1 MADPYAP
8 YAKPTQE
15 GPTPQQI
22 KDTASTASTVAG
34 TTRVTALTPLEV
46 EEKELSIEAKQRK
59 RDEDAAA
66 KEAAKAAQA
75 AAAQKNREQMRNF
88 LEDIQRARKLLSNPM
103 ATGPAAQLTGG
114 IYSTPAYDLSAMLA
128 ALKNPIVLEAMQSA
142 RAGSKVGATGFGALS
157 GKELDLLA
165 GSLGSLREGQSTEQL
180 LDTLNRIDLSTRR
193 FMAYN
198 AGYDPNK
205 PEGAI
210 LVGLPRPKGTEEPPT
225 PTGGDL
231 KSGKWTKNPE
241 LLGVDAAVTSMI
253 KAGRSEAEIRQW
265 LNEYQPELGDK
276 TQYLQANIDYY
287 RKTKKDPRVGIERQF
302 VPSESKIGTAGDSSL
317 GAFAAGGADQILA
330 GAVDELSGNREQTA
344 AVMRG
349 LAEKYPLE
357 YGAGQLT
364 GGITS
369 SLVPVGVAAKFG
381 KTGGGILEG
390 IVQNAAYGAGSAEPG
405 QRMSNAFYESLM
417 TPITNLF
424 GNVVGKTIGVP
435 LQGAPARVRLLADK
449 YGINLTPGQMT
460 KGKVEQTVSALPIV
474 GNQIRA
480 RRNETLDQFNIAAF
494 DEGLKPIGVKVS
506 APGQAG
512 IAEAQQA
519 VSGAYKDALDGLT
532 LTPDT
537 NFVQQVRG
545 PAYSKL
551 SKLRDVGPEIQQEVD
566 DIFTRHAGPNG
577 EISGEGLQ
585 MALQDLQKLKTDYK
599 TDTRWRTN
607 IAPHLDEISDGYSGL
622 LERQF
627 PENFQKFKKAN
638 EAYRN
643 VSILETAVDTATDG
657 DIFNPGKLR
666 QATRQGTTR
675 FGGKKASARG
685 ERPFNALVMSS
696 LDVIPKKYDDVS
708 LGAQIATP
716 ALAGGAGLTYG
727 GLSLMAQPEQG
738 GNDQGEGEGS
748 SVLPAPLAYGLGAGL
763 LASIPYSR
771 FGNRGMAGLLR
782 GSRTPGQQ
790 ELGSLIERYTPA
802 LFRGI
807 ERGATSEPG
816 VPSPQEPVPMIDPQ
830 TQALLDQMAFA
841 EPPKDKESIITIDGR
856 DTDVGEDGRRYFLDT
871 NELVEV
877 DPLADRSDPALGKYR
892 GGSVQEFAMGGMAH
906 SLGAEM
912 PQMMVPMPVS
922 ALPREVVVPMGMRRG
937 GTVQAFRNGGMAS
950 IADLARHYGM
960 RR

>member
-1 MADPYAP
+1 MVQSLLAGLPD
-8 YAKPTQE
+8 KPT
-15 GPTPQQI
+15 PTREDR
-22 KDTASTASTVAG
+22 KDTASTESTVAG
-34 TTRVTALTPLEV
+34 TERVTTLTPLEA
-46 EEKELSIEAKQRK
+46 EEKELSIEAKRRK

-75 AAAQKNREQMRNF
+75 AAAQKNRQQMRNF
-88 LEDIQRARKLLSNPM
+88 LEDIGRARKLLSNPL

-114 IYSTPAYDLSAMLA
+114 IYSTPAYDLSALLA
-128 ALKNPIVLEAMQSA
+128 SLKNPIVLEAMQAA

-231 KSGKWTKNPE
+231 KKGKWTKNPE

-253 KAGRSEAEIRQW
+253 KAGRSEPEIRQW

-287 RKTKKDPRVGIERQF
+287 QKTKKDPRVGIERQF
-302 VPSESKIGTAGDSSL
+302 VPSDSKIGAAGDSSL
-317 GAFAAGGADQILA
+317 GAFAVGGADQILA
-330 GAVDELSGNREQTA
+330 GTVDELSGNREQTA

-357 YGAGQLT
+357 YGLGQLT

-405 QRMSNAFYESLM
+405 QRMSNALYEAM
-417 TPITNLF
+417 VTPITNIV
-424 GNVVGKTIGVP
+424 GSTVGKAIGVP

-460 KGKVEQTVSALPIV
+460 GGGGFEQTVSGLPIV
-474 GNQIRA
+474 GSQIRA

-494 DEGLKPIGVKVS
+494 DEGLRPIGVKVS

-519 VSGAYKDALDGLT
+519 VKGAYDDALGGVT

-545 PAYSKL
+545 PAYGKL
-551 SKLRDVGPEIQQEVD
+551 SKLRDVGPELQQEVD
-566 DIFTRHAGPNG
+566 DIYARYAGPSG
-577 EISGEGLQ
+577 ELSGEGLQ

-599 TDTRWRTN
+599 TDTRWRTL
-607 IAPHLDEISDGYSGL
+607 IAPQLDEISDGYSGL

-627 PENFQKFKKAN
+627 PENFQKFKQAN

-643 VSILETAVDTATDG
+643 VSILEKAVDTATDG
-657 DIFNPGKLR
+657 DMFNPGKLR
-666 QATRQGTTR
+666 QATREGTTR

-696 LDVIPKKYDDVS
+696 LDVIPKKYDDVT
-708 LGAQIATP
+708 LAGRFAAP
-716 ALAGGAGLTYG
+716 AVAGGAGLGYG
-727 GLSLMAQPEQG
+727 GISLMAQPEQSS
-738 GNDQGEGEGS
+738 NEQGEGEGS
-748 SVLPAPLAYGLGAGL
+748 GVLPAPLAYGLGAGL

-782 GSRTPGQQ
+782 GSRTPRQQ
-790 ELGSLIERYTPA
+790 ELGEIIQRYTPA
-802 LFRGI
+802 MFRGV
-807 ERGATSEPG
+807 ERGLTSEPG
-816 VPSPQEPVPMIDPQ
+816 VPSPQEPVPFLDPQ
-830 TQALLDQMAFA
+830 TQALLDRMAFS
-841 EPPKDKESIITIDGR
+841 EPPQDTEGAVTVDGR
-856 DTDVGEDGRRYFLDT
+856 GTALDENGRRYFLDT
-871 NELVEV
+871 SEFVDI
-877 DPLADRSDPALGKYR
+877 DPLADRSDPALGMYR
-892 GGSVQEFAMGGMAH
+892 GGLAFS
-906 SLGAEM
+906 
-912 PQMMVPMPVS
+912 
-922 ALPREVVVPMGMRRG
+922 RG
-937 GTVQAFRNGGMAS
+937 G
-950 IADLARHYGM
+950 Y
-960 RR
+960 

>member
-1 MADPYAP
+1 MVQSLLAGLPD
-8 YAKPTQE
+8 KPT
-15 GPTPQQI
+15 PTREDR
-22 KDTASTASTVAG
+22 KDTASTESTVAG
-34 TTRVTALTPLEV
+34 TERVVKLTPLEA
-46 EEKELSIEAKQRK
+46 EEKELSIEAKRRK

-114 IYSTPAYDLSAMLA
+114 IYSTPAYDLSALLA
-128 ALKNPIVLEAMQSA
+128 ALKNPIVLEAMQAA

-210 LVGLPRPKGTEEPPT
+210 LVGLPRPKGTEEPPM

-231 KSGKWTKNPE
+231 KSGKWAKNPE

-276 TQYLQANIDYY
+276 TKYLQANIDYY

-302 VPSESKIGTAGDSSL
+302 VPSESTIGAAGDSSL

-330 GAVDELSGNREQTA
+330 GTVDELSGDREQTA

-357 YGAGQLT
+357 YGGGQLV

-369 SLVPVGVAAKFG
+369 SLLPVGIASKFG

-405 QRMSNAFYESLM
+405 QRTSNAIYEAMM
-417 TPITNLF
+417 TPLTNIF

-449 YGINLTPGQMT
+449 YGLNLTPGQMT
-460 KGKVEQTVSALPIV
+460 GGGGFEQTVSALPIV

-494 DEGLKPIGVKVS
+494 DEGLKPIGAKVS
-506 APGQAG
+506 APGQTG

-519 VSGAYKDALDGLT
+519 VSGAYKDALDGVT

-545 PAYSKL
+545 PAYGKL
-551 SKLRDVGPEIQQEVD
+551 SKLRDVGPELQQEVD
-566 DIFTRHAGPNG
+566 DIYTRYAGPNG
-577 EISGEGLQ
+577 ELSGEGLQ

-599 TDTRWRTN
+599 TDTRWRTQ
-607 IAPHLDEISDGYSGL
+607 IAPQLDEISDGYSGL

-657 DIFNPGKLR
+657 DMFNPAKLR

-685 ERPFNALVMSS
+685 DRPFNALVMSS
-696 LDVIPKKYDDVS
+696 LDVVPKKYDDVS
-708 LGAQIATP
+708 LTGRFAGP
-716 ALAGGAGLTYG
+716 AVAGGAGLGYG
-727 GLSLMAQPEQG
+727 GVSLMAQPEQG

-816 VPSPQEPVPMIDPQ
+816 VPSPQEPVPIIDPQ

-841 EPPKDKESIITIDGR
+841 EPPQSEEGSVKVDGR
-856 DTDVGEDGRRYFLDT
+856 DTAVDENGRRYFVDT
-871 NELVEV
+871 NEFVET
-877 DPLADRSDPALGKYR
+877 DPLADRSDPALGMYQ

-906 SLGAEM
+906 SLSAEM
-912 PQMMVPMPVS
+912 PQIEVPMPVS
-922 ALPREVVVPMGMRRG
+922 APVQNVVVPMATRRG
-937 GTVQAFRNGGMAS
+937 GHVQAFRNGGMAS

>member
-1 MADPYAP
+1 MVQSLLAGLPD
-8 YAKPTQE
+8 KPTTTRE
-15 GPTPQQI
+15 ER
-22 KDTASTASTVAG
+22 KDIASTSSTEAATAR
-34 TTRVTALTPLEV
+34 TTTLTPLDAEEKRLII
-46 EEKELSIEAKQRK
+46 EEKERKAAEA
-59 RDEDAAA
+59 AAA

-75 AAAQKNREQMRNF
+75 AAAQKSREQMRNF
-88 LEDIQRARKLLSNPM
+88 LEDIQRARKLLSNPL

-114 IYSTPAYDLSAMLA
+114 IYSTPAADLSALLA

-165 GSLGSLREGQSTEQL
+165 GSLGSLREGQSRDQL
-180 LDTLNRIDLSTRR
+180 LETLNRIDTSTRR

-210 LVGLPRPKGTEEPPT
+210 LVGLPTPKGFKEPPT

-231 KSGKWTKNPE
+231 KSGKWAKNPE

-253 KAGRSEAEIRQW
+253 KAGRSEGEIRQW

-276 TQYLQANIDYY
+276 TQNIQANIDYW
-287 RKTKKDPRVGIERQF
+287 RQSKKDPRVAIERQF
-302 VPSESKIGTAGDSSL
+302 VPSESTIGAAGDSSA
-317 GAFAAGGADQILA
+317 GAFAAGGADQILL
-330 GAVDELSGNREQTA
+330 GSVDELSGNREQTA

-369 SLVPVGVAAKFG
+369 SLLPVGIASKFG
-381 KTGGGILEG
+381 KVGGSLLEG

-405 QRMSNAFYESLM
+405 QRMSNAIYEGLM
-417 TPITNLF
+417 TPLTNLF
-424 GNVVGKTIGVP
+424 GSAVGKTIGVP
-435 LQGAPARVRLLADK
+435 LQGAPARLRLLADR

-460 KGKVEQTVSALPIV
+460 GGKGVEQTISGLPIV

-480 RRNETLDQFNIAAF
+480 RRNETLDQFNVAAF
-494 DEGLKPIGVKVS
+494 DEGLRPIGVRVS

-519 VSGAYKDALDGLT
+519 VSGAYKDALDGVT

-537 NFVQQVRG
+537 DFVQQVRG
-545 PAYSKL
+545 LAYGKL
-551 SKLRDVGPEIQQEVD
+551 SKLRDVGPELQQEVD

-599 TDTRWRTN
+599 TDTRWRTQ
-607 IAPHLDEISDGYSGL
+607 IAPSLDEISDGYSGL
-622 LERQF
+622 LQRQF
-627 PENFQKFKKAN
+627 PENFQKFKQAN

-643 VSILETAVDTATDG
+643 VSILEKAVDSATEG
-657 DIFNPGKLR
+657 DIFNPGTLR
-666 QATRQGTTR
+666 QATKQGTVR

-685 ERPFNALVMSS
+685 DRPFNALVMSS
-696 LDVIPKKYDDVS
+696 LQTVPKKFDDVS
-708 LGAQIATP
+708 LAGRVAAP

-738 GNDQGEGEGS
+738 GGEQGEGEGS
-748 SVLPAPLAYGLGAGL
+748 GVLPAPLAYGLGAGL
-763 LASIPYSR
+763 LASIPYSK
-771 FGNRGMAGLLR
+771 FGNRGMASLLR

-790 ELGSLIERYTPA
+790 KLGSLIERYTPA
-802 LFRGI
+802 MFRGI
-807 ERGATSEPG
+807 ERGLTSEPG
-816 VPSPQEPVPMIDPQ
+816 VPSPQGQVPLIDPQ
-830 TQALLDQMAFA
+830 TQALIDRMAFS
-841 EPPKDKESIITIDGR
+841 EPPQDKAGTIVINDREAEMRDDGR
-856 DTDVGEDGRRYFLDT
+856 YYYVGT
-871 NELVEV
+871 NE
-877 DPLADRSDPALGKYR
+877 PADATETYAGDPARGMYR
-892 GGSVQEFAMGGMAH
+892 GGLAFS
-906 SLGAEM
+906 
-912 PQMMVPMPVS
+912 
-922 ALPREVVVPMGMRRG
+922 RRG
-937 GTVQAFRNGGMAS
+937 
-950 IADLARHYGM
+950 Y
-960 RR
+960 

>member
-1 MADPYAP
+1 MVQSLLAGLPD
-8 YAKPTQE
+8 KPT
-15 GPTPQQI
+15 PTREDR
-22 KDTASTASTVAG
+22 KDTASTESTEAG
-34 TTRVTALTPLEV
+34 TTRVTQLTPLEV
-46 EEKELSIEAKQRK
+46 KEKQLSVADKQRK
-59 RDEDAAA
+59 ADEAAAA

-114 IYSTPAYDLSAMLA
+114 IYSTPAYDLSALLA
-128 ALKNPIVLEAMQSA
+128 ALKNPIVLEAMQAA

-302 VPSESKIGTAGDSSL
+302 VPSDSKIGTAGDSSL

-330 GAVDELSGNREQTA
+330 GTVDELSGNREQTA

-357 YGAGQLT
+357 FGAGQLT

-405 QRMSNAFYESLM
+405 QRMSNALYESLM
-417 TPITNLF
+417 TPLTNIF

-460 KGKVEQTVSALPIV
+460 KGSVEQTVSALPIV

-519 VSGAYKDALDGLT
+519 VKGAYDDALGGVT

-545 PAYSKL
+545 PAYGKL
-551 SKLRDVGPEIQQEVD
+551 SKLRDVGPELQQEVD
-566 DIFTRHAGPNG
+566 DIYTRYAGPNG
-577 EISGEGLQ
+577 ELSGEGLQ

-599 TDTRWRTN
+599 TDTRWRTQ
-607 IAPHLDEISDGYSGL
+607 IAPQLDEISDGYSGL

-627 PENFQKFKKAN
+627 PENFQKFKQAN

-657 DIFNPGKLR
+657 DMFNPAKLR

-685 ERPFNALVMSS
+685 DRPFNALVMSS

-708 LGAQIATP
+708 LTGRFAAP
-716 ALAGGAGLTYG
+716 AVAGGAGLGYG
-727 GLSLMAQPEQG
+727 GVSLMAQPEQG

-782 GSRTPGQQ
+782 GSRTPLEK

-802 LFRGI
+802 MFRGI

-816 VPSPQEPVPMIDPQ
+816 VPSPQEPVPIIDPQ
-830 TQALLDQMAFA
+830 TQALLDRMAFA
-841 EPPKDKESIITIDGR
+841 EPPQSEEGSVKVDGR
-856 DTDVGEDGRRYFLDT
+856 DTDVDENGRRYFLDT
-871 NELVEV
+871 NELVEI
-877 DPLADRSDPALGKYR
+877 DPLADRSDPALGMYQ

-906 SLGAEM
+906 SLSAEM
-912 PQMMVPMPVS
+912 PQIEVPMPVS
-922 ALPREVVVPMGMRRG
+922 APVRDVVVPMGMYRG